1 MSKKEITKYLTDVE
15 VLASL
20 NEINT
25 IMDLNRHQIWNI
37 FDALKF
43 KTSHNESVITD
54 KDIKNIDRI
63 LVEFQKS
70 LTELVKKFNFKF
82 GVKNESTQK

>member
-1 MSKKEITKYLTDVE
+1 MSKEKTKYLTDVE
-15 VLASL
+15 VLTSL

-25 IMDLNRHQIWNI
+25 VLDLIRHQIWNI
-37 FDALKF
+37 FDALKY

-54 KDIKNIDRI
+54 KDVKNFDVM
-63 LVEFQKS
+63 LTDFQKS
-70 LTELVKKFNFKF
+70 MTEFVKKFNFKF